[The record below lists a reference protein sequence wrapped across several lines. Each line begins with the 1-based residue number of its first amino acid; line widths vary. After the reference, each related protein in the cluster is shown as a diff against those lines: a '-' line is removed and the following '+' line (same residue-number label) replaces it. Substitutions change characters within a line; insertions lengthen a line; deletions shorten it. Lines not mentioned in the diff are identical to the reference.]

1 MLQLSGMFI
10 SQPILSLRTGTP
22 IGTTLS
28 AIINPNNL
36 KIEGFFCQEN
46 STRKQLILLAQ
57 DIREILSQ
65 GVVVNDLDA
74 LTDPEELIR
83 LKDILKVNFQLIGK
97 IVVTEKERLGK
108 VSDYAV
114 DIDSMFIQKLYVA
127 QSVFKNFRGGNI
139 GVERSQILE
148 ITDRRIVINDLS
160 QKVPIRARALA

>member
-1 MLQLSGMFI
+1 MFI